1 MTFWDHLDELR
12 SVLIRCGL
20 VVVLF
25 AMVAFCFRD
34 ELFAIVL
41 APKEDDFIIYQFF
54 RKFVELPSFHV
65 ELINTALARQFIL
78 HIQISLAA
86 GVIVASPY
94 LLYEVFR
101 FISPALYSNEK
112 KVLLPVLSSSFIMFW
127 IGAFASYFLIF
138 PLTFRFLGTYQV
150 SADVPNLVT
159 LDSYI
164 STFFSLTLA
173 LGLVFELPV
182 LTWVLGFLGILHRT
196 MLRSVRRQAIVI
208 ILIAAAIITPT
219 GDAFTL
225 TIVSLPI
232 WLLYELSILLL
243 PQK

>member
-34 ELFAIVL
+34 ELFAVVL

-78 HIQISLAA
+78 HIQISLAT
-86 GVIVASPY
+86 GIIVASPY

>member
-34 ELFAIVL
+34 ELFAVVL

-54 RKFVELPSFHV
+54 RKFAELPSFHV

-78 HIQISLAA
+78 HIQISLAT
-86 GVIVASPY
+86 GIIVASPY

-112 KVLLPVLSSSFIMFW
+112 KVLIPILSSSFIMFW

-182 LTWVLGFLGILHRT
+182 LTWVLGFLGILHRA